1 MAIVDQVV
9 SECWASSVICI
20 VDSDRRRSSISM
32 AADAEVE
39 PDFKIEPMMYTRVSG
54 GELGRRSVLIPQA
67 HTTDE
72 CGKMY
77 LHVTCVP
84 NFAQALFAP
93 NIGGLSNIRRKGR
106 PLADTDIVLQLRD
119 LRNATV
125 ASVIADQL
133 PKRVELVGATSDPK
147 SKCPKTRR
155 SKAFKQQVAA
165 TLPKFITV
173 RTPTIGGVQGVD
185 MLMRVSRGGEV
196 KAALFIE
203 LTSANIKYV
212 RAVCCYQIASGTV
225 IKRTR
230 NRVKTTIKRTR
241 RTSSTI
247 ANGRRV
253 RDDLS
258 GSEEQDDA
266 APPSDAAIVATS
278 SPILMETPIK
288 RTSARVGNLTDFF
301 NARVR

>member
-39 PDFKIEPMMYTRVSG
+39 PDFKFEQMMYTRVSG
-54 GELGRRSVLIPQA
+54 GDFARRSVRIPQT

-72 CGKMY
+72 GGKMY
-77 LHVTCVP
+77 FHATCVP

-93 NIGGLSNIRRKGR
+93 NIGEQSNIRRKGR
-106 PLADTDIVLQLRD
+106 PLADTDIVLQMRD
-119 LRNATV
+119 LRNAAV
-125 ASVIADQL
+125 ASLIAAQL
-133 PKRVELVGATSDPK
+133 PKRVELVGATIAPPEPK
-147 SKCPKTRR
+147 SGGAQNRRPK
-155 SKAFKQQVAA
+155 AVKQMAA
-165 TLPKFITV
+165 TLPKCITV

-196 KAALFIE
+196 KAPLFIE

-230 NRVKTTIKRTR
+230 KKAKTTIKRAR

-258 GSEEQDDA
+258 GSEERDDA
-266 APPSDAAIVATS
+266 ASDADIVATS
-278 SPILMETPIK
+278 SPILMETPVK

-301 NARVR
+301 KSSRV

>member
-54 GELGRRSVLIPQA
+54 GGLGRRSVLIPQA

-72 CGKMY
+72 GGTAY

-93 NIGGLSNIRRKGR
+93 NIGGVSDIRRKGR
-106 PLADTDIVLQLRD
+106 PLAGTDIVLQLRD
-119 LRNATV
+119 LRNATIK
-125 ASVIADQL
+125 SIIDDLL
-133 PKRVELVGATSDPK
+133 PKRVELVGATSAPA
-147 SKCPKTRR
+147 SKWSLAKRKN
-155 SKAFKQQVAA
+155 KAFKQVAG
-165 TLPKFITV
+165 TLPKYITV
-173 RTPTIGGVQGVD
+173 LTPTIGDVQGVY
-185 MLMRVSRGGEV
+185 MRMRVSPGGLA
-196 KAALFIE
+196 KAPLFIE
-203 LTSANIKYV
+203 LTPANIKYV
-212 RAVCCYQIASGTV
+212 REVCCYQIASGTV

-230 NRVKTTIKRTR
+230 KLAKTTIKRAR

-247 ANGRRV
+247 ANGRR
-253 RDDLS
+253 DDLS
-258 GSEEQDDA
+258 ESDERDDE
-266 APPSDAAIVATS
+266 APDADIVATS
-278 SPILMETPIK
+278 SPILMETPVK

-301 NARVR
+301 KSSRV

>member
-1 MAIVDQVV
+1 
-9 SECWASSVICI
+9 
-20 VDSDRRRSSISM
+20 M

-72 CGKMY
+72 GGKMY

-93 NIGGLSNIRRKGR
+93 NIGGMSNIRRKGR
-106 PLADTDIVLQLRD
+106 PLAGTDIVLQLRD
-119 LRNATV
+119 LRNATIK
-125 ASVIADQL
+125 SVIENLL
-133 PKRVELVGATSDPK
+133 PKRVELVGATIAPPEPK
-147 SKCPKTRR
+147 SGGAQHRRPK
-155 SKAFKQQVAA
+155 AVKQMAA
-165 TLPKFITV
+165 NLPKCITV

-196 KAALFIE
+196 KAPLFIE

-230 NRVKTTIKRTR
+230 KGVKTTIKRTR
-241 RTSSTI
+241 RQSSTI

-253 RDDLS
+253 CDDLS

-278 SPILMETPIK
+278 SPILMETPVK

-301 NARVR
+301 ISSRV